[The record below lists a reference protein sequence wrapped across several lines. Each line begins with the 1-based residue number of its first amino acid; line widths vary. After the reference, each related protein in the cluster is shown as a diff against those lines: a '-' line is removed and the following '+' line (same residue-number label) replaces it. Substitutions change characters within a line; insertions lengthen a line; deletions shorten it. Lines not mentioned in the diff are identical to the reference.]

1 MCLDVALGLVD
12 DTPFSLLLSRPKA
25 CSSRLLPGTCL
36 VLIYGLEVEHQAL
49 LLGLCSPGCRH
60 GRAQL
65 IGAARLRGVV
75 DAAPL
80 HTDGTCDSM
89 QDQRRSWWAACGCHR
104 TSGAHLQGRQTQP
117 GGPSHIPALHGLCW
131 GLRTGP
137 GRSAVAASKGV
148 RCAGSGRGP
157 GQPV

>member
-12 DTPFSLLLSRPKA
+12 DTPFSLLLSRPRA

-36 VLIYGLEVEHQAL
+36 VPIYGLDKKKVGHQAL

-65 IGAARLRGVV
+65 IGAAHSRGAV

-89 QDQRRSWWAACGCHR
+89 QDQRRSWCAAYGCHSM
-104 TSGAHLQGRQTQP
+104 SGAHLQGRQTQP
-117 GGPSHIPALHGLCW
+117 GVPSHNPALHGPCW
-131 GLRTGP
+131 GLGTGP
-137 GRSAVAASKGV
+137 GHPAV
-148 RCAGSGRGP
+148 
-157 GQPV
+157 QDPVIQL